1 MKRLFRDITVLLLA
15 GLFAGCEQGE
25 ILTDVISR
33 EGNRQVIGFVG
44 GYIDAPVKSGMTE
57 LSEHMQ
63 TMGVY
68 GWQSCE
74 GEPESPIFTNQK
86 VTYNDSLVKWQYNP
100 EKYWDDNTAYRF
112 YAYAPH
118 TTEVSGASVSIDSQ
132 SHFSISG
139 ITLKGDNVMNAEA
152 KRSPM
157 NNFSSVDDI
166 DWLIDRDGQ
175 TGTRAELSNVVRFD
189 MKHLLA
195 KLTIKMRTVSAYGDS
210 LVNVRLD
217 SMSIGRFAGKADFKQ
232 LLNHTPS
239 ATDPSD
245 TIYHEWTVDPAAPL
259 YSIESSRN
267 TVIDGEGIYVV
278 ESLMIPQQVTDA
290 QTVDIHYSLQYQD
303 GYRESV
309 HHRFA
314 LDEKFDSFMGG
325 CNYNLTISVG
335 QETITFESG
344 VSGWDLDGTG
354 YVERTCR

>member
-33 EGNRQVIGFVG
+33 EENRQVIGFVG

-68 GWQSCE
+68 GWQSYE
-74 GEPESPIFTNQK
+74 GEQESPIFTNQK
-86 VTYNDSLVKWQYNP
+86 VTYIDSLARWQYSP
-100 EKYWDDNTAYRF
+100 EKYWDDKTEYRF

-118 TTEVSGASVSIDSQ
+118 AAEASVSMDLQ

-139 ITLKGDNVMNAEA
+139 ITLKGDNVMYNEA

-217 SMSIGRFAGKADFKQ
+217 SMSIGRFAGKADFTQ
-232 LLNHTPS
+232 LLNRTPS

-245 TIYHEWTVDPAAPL
+245 TIYHEWTVDPAPE
-259 YSIESSRN
+259 YK
-267 TVIDGEGIYVV
+267 Y
-278 ESLMIPQQVTDA
+278 
-290 QTVDIHYSLQYQD
+290 
-303 GYRESV
+303 
-309 HHRFA
+309 
-314 LDEKFDSFMGG
+314 
-325 CNYNLTISVG
+325 
-335 QETITFESG
+335 
-344 VSGWDLDGTG
+344 
-354 YVERTCR
+354 